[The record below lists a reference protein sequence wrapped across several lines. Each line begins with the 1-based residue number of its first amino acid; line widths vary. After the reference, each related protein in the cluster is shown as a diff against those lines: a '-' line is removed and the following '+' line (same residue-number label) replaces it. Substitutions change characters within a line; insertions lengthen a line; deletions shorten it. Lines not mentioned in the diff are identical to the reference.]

1 MSALTTPGSAVPDL
15 ESQQV
20 ADSHPRVVFLP
31 FTEAL
36 LHSSGRNTPCW
47 QQKANT
53 AHSDSANYPV
63 FDLADES
70 TSVTLVPFDQE
81 WMSLSILK
89 HGRWEPLTR

>member
-1 MSALTTPGSAVPDL
+1 MSALTTPGSVVPDL
-15 ESQQV
+15 DCQQA

-31 FTEAL
+31 FSEAL
-36 LHSSGRNTPCW
+36 LDWAGRNTPCW
-47 QQKANT
+47 QQETKT

-63 FDLADES
+63 FDLADQA

-89 HGRWEPLTR
+89 HGRWEPLSR

>member
-1 MSALTTPGSAVPDL
+1 MSALTTPGSTVPDL

-31 FTEAL
+31 FSEAL
-36 LHSSGRNTPCW
+36 LDSAGRNMPCW
-47 QQKANT
+47 QQETKT

-63 FDLADES
+63 FDLADQA

-89 HGRWEPLTR
+89 HGRWEPLSR

>member
-1 MSALTTPGSAVPDL
+1 MNALTIPGSVVAELDC
-15 ESQQV
+15 QQV

-31 FTEAL
+31 FSEAL
-36 LHSSGRNTPCW
+36 LDSAGRNMPCW
-47 QQKANT
+47 QQETKT

-63 FDLADES
+63 FDLADQA

-89 HGRWEPLTR
+89 HGRWEPLSR

>member
-1 MSALTTPGSAVPDL
+1 
-15 ESQQV
+15 
-20 ADSHPRVVFLP
+20 
-31 FTEAL
+31 
-36 LHSSGRNTPCW
+36 CW

-89 HGRWEPLTR
+89 HGRWEPLYR